1 MCYDNSEVKTM
12 DERNLQEKSYVP
24 RPRWQVWTARAALV
38 LVIIGVICYYW
49 TVANPV

>member
-1 MCYDNSEVKTM
+1 MITDEVKAM
-12 DERNLQEKSYVP
+12 DEQNLQEQPYVP

-49 TVANPV
+49 TVAHPV